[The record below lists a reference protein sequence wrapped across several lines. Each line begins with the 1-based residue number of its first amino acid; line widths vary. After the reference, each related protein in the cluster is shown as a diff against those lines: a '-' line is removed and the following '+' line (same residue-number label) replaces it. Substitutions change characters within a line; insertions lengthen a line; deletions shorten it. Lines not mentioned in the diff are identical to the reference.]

1 MYYYFLLRYKFW
13 WYKLCLVKWIMD
25 ILIYSCFFGMLVIV
39 ISLLFGFFV
48 CKIMWFVGVF
58 DFIVVFVLLFVKF

>member
-1 MYYYFLLRYKFW
+1 
-13 WYKLCLVKWIMD
+13 MD

-48 CKIMWFVGVF
+48 CKIMWFVGVY